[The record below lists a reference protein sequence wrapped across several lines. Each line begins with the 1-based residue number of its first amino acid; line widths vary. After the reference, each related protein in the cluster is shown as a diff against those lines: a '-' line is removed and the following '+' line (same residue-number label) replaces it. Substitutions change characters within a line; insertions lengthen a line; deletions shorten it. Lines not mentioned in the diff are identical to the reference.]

1 MTAKLVVVAACVLI
15 DTAGRVLIAQRPAG
29 KQMGGLWEFPGGK
42 LEAGE
47 SPEIALIRELEEEL
61 AISVAAS
68 SLTPI
73 TFASHTYGEF
83 HLLMPVYLCR
93 HWQGTPQ
100 AREHSALAWVRPQK
114 LADYPMPPADLPL
127 IPVLCRLEPA
137 A

>member
-1 MTAKLVVVAACVLI
+1 MSVKLVVVAACVLI
-15 DTAGRVLIAQRPAG
+15 DSAGRVLIAQRPAD

-47 SPEIALIRELEEEL
+47 SPEVALIRELEEEL
-61 AISVAAS
+61 AITVAAA

-73 TFASHTYGEF
+73 TFASHTYGGF

-93 HWQGTPQ
+93 DWQGMPQ
-100 AREHSALAWVRPQK
+100 AREHTALAWVRPQD

-127 IPVLCRLEPA
+127 IPALCRLEPA